1 MYAPPLS
8 HFFWAAPATAT
19 PGSAPWPL
27 MLWFEEAAVSSPGP
41 FVNGNLDVWRVGY
54 RQRVTHIAPHRNMK
68 HRYE

>member
-1 MYAPPLS
+1 
-8 HFFWAAPATAT
+8 
-19 PGSAPWPL
+19 